1 MHDSWKSRMELYM
14 LNRQN
19 ERMILESVE
28 SGPLIWPSIVENGVT
43 RPKKYSKLSATEA
56 LQVDCDI
63 KATNIILQGLPPE
76 VYALVSNHKV
86 AKELLE
92 RIQLLMQGTLLTK
105 QERECKLY
113 DEFDKIHAD
122 ESQQYSTHQSSTP
135 LSITYPSNEYQ
146 SSIHHNIY
154 SPSSSI
160 PHLEYAPSVDQQSE
174 FSQQESGLI
183 VPVFQKGDDPIDAI
197 NHMMS
202 FLTAVVT
209 SRYPTTNNQLRN
221 SSNPRQQA
229 TINNGRVTLQP
240 IQGRQT
246 SVAAGTSR
254 TYTPG
259 ASGNNSGKPRT
270 VICYNCK
277 GEGHMS
283 KQCTKPKRKRDDSWF
298 KDKVLLV
305 QAQASGQILHEEELA
320 FLADPG
326 IPEGQATQTVITHN
340 AAYQA
345 DDLDAY
351 DSDCDELN
359 TAKVA
364 LMANLSHYG
373 SDALSE
379 VHNHDNVN
387 NDMTNQVVQAM
398 PSSEQS
404 NVVNHSE
411 TEITSDSNIIPY
423 SQYLIESQQVAVQN
437 SNSSAQQDDLILSVI
452 EQLKTQVV
460 HCTKTNLENK
470 SVNDT
475 LTAELER
482 YKEQVKV
489 LKEGQNVDLKSQD
502 NVSDSCAQSVEIDHL
517 KRTLSEHLKEKES
530 LLQTVTLLKNDFKK
544 EESRN
549 LDREI
554 ALEKQIKH
562 LDNIIFK
569 RDQSAQTVHMLTKP
583 QFFYDNTTKQ
593 ALGFQNPFYLKKAQQ
608 LEPML
613 YVGDII
619 QKTNPIVIPDSE
631 ETLTLA
637 EESRSKML
645 LKHKDNM
652 MQEKIK
658 QIDTTP
664 IDYAALN
671 KLYKDFETRFVP
683 QTELSAEQAF
693 WSHNSVSSSEPDLS
707 DRPTNVEVPKEL
719 PKVSM
724 VNTSLKKLK
733 YHLANFDVV
742 VKERTTPTAIT
753 EGTWGFEHTKACFRD
768 EIIPFVKALKDLFS
782 TFNQQLVD
790 ELAEVQNVF
799 YQMEQAVEQHRV
811 ESKTFEVKMN
821 QALNENER
829 LLEQVM
835 SKDIVNLIVNSS
847 MDFASVNVHE
857 CEKCLKLETE
867 LQKDFVEKEIYDKLF
882 KRFTTLEKHCI
893 SLEVDTQL
901 NQEIFQRD
909 NSISNQSA
917 PSFDQLFEL
926 NELKAQSQEK
936 DMVIKKLK
944 ERIKSLSGNMDKD
957 KIKQDLEEI
966 ETINIE
972 LDHRVTKLIAEN
984 EHLKQTYKQLYDSIK
999 PARVRSKEQCADLT
1013 NQVNLKSVE
1022 ISDLN
1027 ACLQEKVLV
1036 ITTLK
1041 DELRKLK
1048 GKDLANN
1055 EVTHHPSDP
1064 EINTEPI
1071 TPKLLNKRSAH
1082 SAYIKHTQ
1090 EEAAVLRDLVDHIK
1104 ANYPLDPTLES
1115 ACKYTKLIQELL
1127 SKISKTCPSI
1137 NNSGEQLVAVT
1148 PMNKVKRVRFTEP
1161 VTSSRNTI
1169 TKKAS
1174 TSNLASNKPMLS
1186 STGVKPSTSASGSQP
1201 SGNTK
1206 KDKILQTQSSTQM
1219 NKVEAHPR
1227 KVKSSLK
1234 NKDHVV
1240 APKGTAHVQHSKLNA
1255 NSELKCVKCNG
1266 CMLSDNHDLCVLDY
1280 INNVNAR
1287 AKSKSAK
1294 KQTKR
1299 KVWKPTGKMFT
1310 TIGYI
1315 WRPTGRTFTIVG
1327 NACPLTRITTTTEA
1341 PLRKPVVLDNETSK
1355 PAVTLVYSRKPRNS
1369 KTNVPVSKSKV
1380 LQSVSANKKEPS
1392 HPNCS
1397 WYLDFGCSKHMTG
1410 DRSQLTHFVNKFLGT
1425 IKFRNDHVEK
1435 ILGYGDYQIR
1445 NVTISRVY
1453 YVEGLGHNL
1462 FYVGYD
1468 RRMLLYSLVKASKT
1482 KFPGLWH
1489 RVFSSETFGAI
1500 TNLARH
1506 GLVRGLLARFE
1517 KDHLCMQSAMG
1528 KSKKKP
1534 HKPKSEDTN
1543 QEKLSKDEAPDSII
1557 KFFKMIQVRLK
1568 VLSDESDTDNET
1580 VATACYT
1587 QNRSIIRLRHGKT
1600 PYELLH
1606 DKLPDLSFFHV
1617 IGALCYPTNDSE
1629 NLGKLQ
1635 PKADIDFDELTT
1647 MASEHSSSGPAL
1659 HEMTPATI
1667 SSGLVPNPPPSTL
1680 FVPPSRTDWDILFQP
1695 LFDELLNP
1703 PSSVDRPAPEVIA
1716 PIAEVVAPE
1725 PAASTGS
1732 PSSTTVDQ
1740 DAPSP
1745 SNSQTTPKTQSP
1757 VIPNDV
1763 EEDNHDLDVAHMNND
1778 PFFGIPIPENDSE
1791 ASSSLDV
1798 IPTIVHTAAPNSEHV
1813 TKWTKD
1819 HPLDNI
1825 IGELERPVSTRL
1837 QLHEQALFCYYDAF
1851 LTSVEPKNYKD
1862 ALTQACWIEAMQEE
1876 LNEFERLEVWELVPR
1891 PDKVMV
1897 ITLKW
1902 IYKVKLDELGGIL
1915 KNKARLVARGYRQ
1928 EEGIDF
1934 EESFAPVSRLDA
1946 IRIFLAYAAHM
1957 NMIVY
1962 QMDVKTAFL
1971 NGILREEV
1979 YVSQPD
1985 GFVDQDNLNHVYK
1998 LKKALYGL
2006 KQAPR
2011 AWYDLLSKFLL
2022 F

>member
-1 MHDSWKSRMELYM
+1 MTTLADKAILSGADNRPPMLEKDMYDSWKSRMELYM

-19 ERMILESVE
+19 GRMIL
-28 SGPLIWPSIVENGVT
+28 PIVDKWSYKAKRNI
-43 RPKKYSKLSATEA
+43 LSYLAIEA
-56 LQVDCDI
+56 LQVGLCYQGKLI
-63 KATNIILQGLPPE
+63 SFSKGLPPE
-76 VYALVSNHKV
+76 VFAL
-86 AKELLE
+86 
-92 RIQLLMQGTLLTK
+92 
-105 QERECKLY
+105 
-113 DEFDKIHAD
+113 
-122 ESQQYSTHQSSTP
+122 
-135 LSITYPSNEYQ
+135 
-146 SSIHHNIY
+146 
-154 SPSSSI
+154 
-160 PHLEYAPSVDQQSE
+160 
-174 FSQQESGLI
+174 
-183 VPVFQKGDDPIDAI
+183 
-197 NHMMS
+197 
-202 FLTAVVT
+202 
-209 SRYPTTNNQLRN
+209 
-221 SSNPRQQA
+221 
-229 TINNGRVTLQP
+229 
-240 IQGRQT
+240 
-246 SVAAGTSR
+246 
-254 TYTPG
+254 
-259 ASGNNSGKPRT
+259 
-270 VICYNCK
+270 
-277 GEGHMS
+277 
-283 KQCTKPKRKRDDSWF
+283 
-298 KDKVLLV
+298 
-305 QAQASGQILHEEELA
+305 
-320 FLADPG
+320 
-326 IPEGQATQTVITHN
+326 TVITHN

-502 NVSDSCAQSVEIDHL
+502 NISDSCAQSVEIDHL

-562 LDNIIFK
+562 LDNIVFK

-1041 DELRKLK
+1041 DELRKL
-1048 GKDLANN
+1048 N
-1055 EVTHHPSDP
+1055 EVTHHPSDSD
-1064 EINTEPI
+1064 INTDPI
-1071 TPKLLNKRSAH
+1071 TLIVEQKRLL
-1082 SAYIKHTQ
+1082 
-1090 EEAAVLRDLVDHIK
+1090 E
-1104 ANYPLDPTLES
+1104 
-1115 ACKYTKLIQELL
+1115 
-1127 SKISKTCPSI
+1127 
-1137 NNSGEQLVAVT
+1137 
-1148 PMNKVKRVRFTEP
+1148 
-1161 VTSSRNTI
+1161 TS
-1169 TKKAS
+1169 
-1174 TSNLASNKPMLS
+1174 
-1186 STGVKPSTSASGSQP
+1186 
-1201 SGNTK
+1201 
-1206 KDKILQTQSSTQM
+1206 
-1219 NKVEAHPR
+1219 
-1227 KVKSSLK
+1227 
-1234 NKDHVV
+1234 
-1240 APKGTAHVQHSKLNA
+1240 
-1255 NSELKCVKCNG
+1255 
-1266 CMLSDNHDLCVLDY
+1266 
-1280 INNVNAR
+1280 
-1287 AKSKSAK
+1287 
-1294 KQTKR
+1294 
-1299 KVWKPTGKMFT
+1299 
-1310 TIGYI
+1310 
-1315 WRPTGRTFTIVG
+1315 
-1327 NACPLTRITTTTEA
+1327 
-1341 PLRKPVVLDNETSK
+1341 VLDNETSK
-1355 PAVTLVYSRKPRNS
+1355 PAVTLVYSRKPRKS
-1369 KTNVPVSKSKV
+1369 KTNVPVSKSKGFD
-1380 LQSVSANKKEPS
+1380 SGAPR
-1392 HPNCS
+1392 
-1397 WYLDFGCSKHMTG
+1397 LD
-1410 DRSQLTHFVNKFLGT
+1410 QLTNFVNKFLGT
-1425 IKFRNDHVEK
+1425 VKFGNDHVAK
-1435 ILGYGDYQIR
+1435 ILGYGDYQIG

-1453 YVEGLGHNL
+1453 YVEGLRHNL
-1462 FYVGYD
+1462 FSVGQFCD
-1468 RRMLLYSLVKASKT
+1468 SNLEVAFRQHTCFIRNLEGVDLLTGSQGNNLYTLSLGDMMASS
-1482 KFPGLWH
+1482 PI
-1489 RVFSSETFGAI
+1489 S
-1500 TNLARH
+1500 RH
-1506 GLVRGLLARFE
+1506 GLVRGLPKLKFE
-1517 KDHLCMQSAMG
+1517 KDHLCSACAMG

-1543 QEKLSKDEAPDSII
+1543 QEKL
-1557 KFFKMIQVRLK
+1557 
-1568 VLSDESDTDNET
+1568 
-1580 VATACYT
+1580 Y
-1587 QNRSIIRLRHGKT
+1587 
-1600 PYELLH
+1600 LLH
-1606 DKLPDLSFFHV
+1606 MDLCGPMRVASVNGKKYILV
-1617 IGALCYPTNDSE
+1617 IVDDY
-1629 NLGKLQ
+1629 
-1635 PKADIDFDELTT
+1635 
-1647 MASEHSSSGPAL
+1647 
-1659 HEMTPATI
+1659 
-1667 SSGLVPNPPPSTL
+1667 
-1680 FVPPSRTDWDILFQP
+1680 SR
-1695 LFDELLNP
+1695 
-1703 PSSVDRPAPEVIA
+1703 
-1716 PIAEVVAPE
+1716 
-1725 PAASTGS
+1725 
-1732 PSSTTVDQ
+1732 
-1740 DAPSP
+1740 
-1745 SNSQTTPKTQSP
+1745 
-1757 VIPNDV
+1757 
-1763 EEDNHDLDVAHMNND
+1763 
-1778 PFFGIPIPENDSE
+1778 
-1791 ASSSLDV
+1791 
-1798 IPTIVHTAAPNSEHV
+1798 
-1813 TKWTKD
+1813 
-1819 HPLDNI
+1819 
-1825 IGELERPVSTRL
+1825 
-1837 QLHEQALFCYYDAF
+1837 F
-1851 LTSVEPKNYKD
+1851 L
-1862 ALTQACWIEAMQEE
+1862 M
-1876 LNEFERLEVWELVPR
+1876 
-1891 PDKVMV
+1891 
-1897 ITLKW
+1897 
-1902 IYKVKLDELGGIL
+1902 G
-1915 KNKARLVARGYRQ
+1915 
-1928 EEGIDF
+1928 
-1934 EESFAPVSRLDA
+1934 
-1946 IRIFLAYAAHM
+1946 
-1957 NMIVY
+1957 
-1962 QMDVKTAFL
+1962 
-1971 NGILREEV
+1971 
-1979 YVSQPD
+1979 
-1985 GFVDQDNLNHVYK
+1985 
-1998 LKKALYGL
+1998 
-2006 KQAPR
+2006 
-2011 AWYDLLSKFLL
+2011 
-2022 F
+2022 